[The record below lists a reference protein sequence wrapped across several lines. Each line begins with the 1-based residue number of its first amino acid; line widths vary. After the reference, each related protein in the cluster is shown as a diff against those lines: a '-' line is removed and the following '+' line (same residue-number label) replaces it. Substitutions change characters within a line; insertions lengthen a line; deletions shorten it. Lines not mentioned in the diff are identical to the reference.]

1 MFERINQEKSEEFA
15 GGEGI
20 NYNKCEKVI
29 KNNKRRVVE
38 MNRFLKMKQSLLGVQ
53 RQISIERARYYTES
67 HRETVG
73 EATIIRRAKATA
85 HILDSVE
92 ISLRDGE
99 SLAGNRTVK
108 PRSGI
113 ISPEMSPYWIYE
125 ERNTLGTRPQDPFV
139 FLDADRKEFEENIY
153 PYWKGRSLKDEIEGL
168 IPEHVQAAR
177 DTKIVKLNQT
187 DKGQGHIIPD
197 FERAMNLGIVGLLE
211 EVEGQSPQ
219 TETHQAMSITLRAT
233 SRHILRYGEWIEREK
248 IKESDPKR
256 AEELEELRHMVVR
269 MATEAPQS
277 FYEAV
282 QLFWFLNL
290 ALQYESNASSIS
302 CGRFDQYM
310 FPFLQ
315 EDLKSGV
322 PEGELKDVLRML
334 WIKMNDVVLLRS
346 QESAKYFAGFP
357 TGYTI
362 ILGGVDTEGCDAVNL
377 LSEWILDTYADI
389 KLPQP
394 NLGVRVNERTPD
406 RFFKKTAETIRLGTG
421 IPQVFNDEVIIPG
434 FLNRGISLSDARDY
448 AVVGCVELSLPG
460 RLYGLHDIALFNL
473 VKVLEVVLHEQSSK
487 ITSYR
492 CLVDTIKAT
501 ISEYIQR
508 MVEGSNV
515 VDGAH
520 AKFAPIPLLSSLM
533 EECVETSKDVT
544 AGGMKYNF
552 SGVQGIGTANLSDAL
567 YAIKQVVYEEKQMSL
582 EDLSRILASDY
593 EDEEIFRHRLI
604 HRYKKF
610 GNDQEEVDTIGAEML
625 RFYCQEVV
633 KYKNSRGGHFMPG
646 SYTVSAHV
654 PLGQAVGATSDG
666 RKAREQLADG
676 GLSPMVGRD
685 KEGPTAVLKSVSRLD
700 HVLLT
705 NGSLLNV
712 KFHPATLEGE
722 AGIRRMVGYL
732 KAYMRLKIQHIQ
744 FNIVSAETLRD
755 AQAHPER
762 YSDLVIRVA
771 GYSAIFVELN
781 KRIQE
786 DIIARTEHQL

>member
-1 MFERINQEKSEEFA
+1 
-15 GGEGI
+15 
-20 NYNKCEKVI
+20 
-29 KNNKRRVVE
+29 
-38 MNRFLKMKQSLLGVQ
+38 MNRFQKMKQSLLGFQ
-53 RQISIERARYYTES
+53 REISIERARYYTES
-67 HRETVG
+67 YRLTVG
-73 EATIIRRAKATA
+73 ESAIIRRAKATA

-92 ISLRDGE
+92 ISLREGE
-99 SLAGNRTVK
+99 ILAGNRTVK

-113 ISPEMSPYWIYE
+113 MSPEMSPYWIYE
-125 ERNTLGTRPQDPFV
+125 ERETVGTRPQDPFV
-139 FLDADRKEFEENIY
+139 FLEANREEFEESLY

-168 IPEHVQAAR
+168 IPEDVQAAR

-197 FERAMNLGIVGLLE
+197 FERAIKLGLVGLLE

-219 TETHQAMSITLRAT
+219 TETHQAMSITLRAI
-233 SRHILRYGEWIEREK
+233 SRHILRYGEWIEVEK
-248 IKESDPKR
+248 MKETDQKR
-256 AEELEELRHMVVR
+256 AEELEELRHIVVR
-269 MATEAPQS
+269 VATEAPQT
-277 FYEAV
+277 FYEAM
-282 QLFWFLNL
+282 QLFWFVNL

-310 FPFLQ
+310 FPFLKR
-315 EDLKSGV
+315 DLKRGV
-322 PEGELKDVLRML
+322 PESTLKDLLKML

-362 ILGGVDTEGCDAVNL
+362 ILGGIDKEGCDAVNL

-389 KLPQP
+389 RLPQP
-394 NLGVRVNERTPD
+394 NLGVRVNERTPEL
-406 RFFKKTAETIRLGTG
+406 FFRKTAETIRLGTG

-434 FLNRGISLSDARDY
+434 FLNRGVSLSDARDY

-460 RLYGLHDIALFNL
+460 KLYGLHDIALFNL
-473 VKVLEVVLHEQSSK
+473 LKVLEVVLQEQSSK

-492 CLVDTIKAT
+492 VLVETIKAT
-501 ISEYIQR
+501 IQTYVKR

-533 EECVETSKDVT
+533 EECVETSRDVT

-567 YAIKQVVYEEKQMSL
+567 YAIKHLVFEEKQMSL
-582 EDLSRILASDY
+582 EELRRILAEDY
-593 EDEEIFRHRLI
+593 QGEEILRQRLI

-610 GNDQEEVDTIGAEML
+610 GNDEEEVDAIGAEL
-625 RFYCQEVV
+625 LGFYCEEVV
-633 KYKNSRGGHFMPG
+633 KYENSRGGHFMPG

-654 PLGQAVGATSDG
+654 PLGEAVGATPDG

-676 GLSPMVGRD
+676 GLSPMLGRD
-685 KEGPTAVLKSVSRLD
+685 MEGPTAVLKSVSRLD

-722 AGIRRMVGYL
+722 AGIQRMVGYL

>member
-1 MFERINQEKSEEFA
+1 
-15 GGEGI
+15 
-20 NYNKCEKVI
+20 
-29 KNNKRRVVE
+29 
-38 MNRFLKMKQSLLGVQ
+38 MNRFEKMKQSLLAHP
-53 RQISIERARYYTES
+53 REISIERARYYTES
-67 HRETVG
+67 YRLTMG
-73 EATIIRRAKATA
+73 ESVNLRRAKATA

-92 ISLRDGE
+92 ISLREGE
-99 SLAGNRTVK
+99 ILAGNRTVK

-113 ISPEMSPYWIYE
+113 MSPEMSPYWIYE
-125 ERNTLGTRPQDPFV
+125 ERNSLGSRPQDPFV
-139 FLDADRKEFEENIY
+139 FNDTERKEFEEDLY
-153 PYWKGRSLKDEIEGL
+153 PYWKEKSLKDKIEDL
-168 IPEHVQAAR
+168 IPAEVQAAR

-197 FERAMNLGIVGLLE
+197 FERVLKLGIIGLLE
-211 EVEGQSPQ
+211 EVESQSPQ
-219 TETHQAMSITLRAT
+219 TEIHQAMSITLRAV
-233 SRHILRYGEWIEREK
+233 SRHILRYGEMIEIEK
-248 IKESDPKR
+248 TKRMDPKR
-256 AEELEELRHMVVR
+256 VEELEELRHIVVR
-269 MATEAPQS
+269 VATEAPQT

-282 QLFWFLNL
+282 QLFWFINL

-310 FPFLQ
+310 VPYL
-315 EDLKSGV
+315 ERDLKRGLS
-322 PEGELKDVLRML
+322 EEKLKEILKML

-362 ILGGVDTEGCDAVNL
+362 ILGGIDAEGCDAVNL
-377 LSEWILDTYADI
+377 LSEWILETYAEI
-389 KLPQP
+389 RLPQP
-394 NLGVRVNERTPD
+394 NLGVRVNERTPES
-406 RFFKKTAETIRLGTG
+406 FFRKTAETIRLGTG

-434 FLNRGISLSDARDY
+434 FLNRGISLTDARDY

-460 RLYGLHDIALFNL
+460 KLYGLHDIALFNL
-473 VKVLEVVLHEQSSK
+473 LKVLEVVLQEHASK

-501 ISEYIQR
+501 IQTYVKR

-533 EECVETSKDVT
+533 EECVATSRDVT
-544 AGGMKYNF
+544 SGGMKYNF

-567 YAIKQVVYEEKQMSL
+567 FAIKRLVFEEKQMSL
-582 EDLSRILASDY
+582 EELQQILAVDY
-593 EDEEIFRHRLI
+593 QGEEILRQRLI

-610 GNDQEEVDTIGAEML
+610 GNDQEEVDAIGAEFL
-625 RFYCQEVV
+625 RFYCEEVV
-633 KYKNSRGGHFMPG
+633 QYENTRGGRFMPG

-654 PLGQAVGATSDG
+654 PLGEAVGATPDG

-685 KEGPTAVLKSVSRLD
+685 KEGPTAVLQSVSRLD
-700 HVLLT
+700 HTLLT

-722 AGIRRMVGYL
+722 AGIKRMVGYL

-744 FNIVSAETLRD
+744 FNIVSAETLRA
-755 AQAHPER
+755 AQAHPEK

>member
-1 MFERINQEKSEEFA
+1 MD
-15 GGEGI
+15 
-20 NYNKCEKVI
+20 
-29 KNNKRRVVE
+29 
-38 MNRFLKMKQSLLGVQ
+38 RFQKMKQSLLGF
-53 RQISIERARYYTES
+53 RREISIERARYYTES
-67 HRETVG
+67 HRTTVG
-73 EATIIRRAKATA
+73 DPAILRRAKATA
-85 HILDSVE
+85 HILDSVAISIREGE
-92 ISLRDGE
+92 I
-99 SLAGNRTVK
+99 LAGNRTVK

-113 ISPEMSPYWIYE
+113 MSPEMSPYWIYE
-125 ERNTLGTRPQDPFV
+125 ERETLGTRPQDPFV
-139 FLDADRKEFEENIY
+139 FLPEDREEFEAVLY
-153 PYWKGRSLKDEIEGL
+153 PYWKGKSLKDEIEGL
-168 IPEHVQAAR
+168 IPQEVQAAR
-177 DTKIVKLNQT
+177 QTKIVKLNQT

-197 FERAMNLGIVGLLE
+197 FERAIKLGLIGMLD
-211 EVEGQSPQ
+211 EVMAQRPQ
-219 TETHQAMSITLRAT
+219 TDTHKAMAITLKAT
-233 SRHILRYGEWIEREK
+233 SRHILRYGECI
-248 IKESDPKR
+248 
-256 AEELEELRHMVVR
+256 AEEMLGEKDPTRLAELEDLRHMVVR
-269 MATEAPQS
+269 VATEAPRT
-277 FYEAV
+277 FVEAV

-310 FPFLQ
+310 FPYLKRDLDRGVS
-315 EDLKSGV
+315 EDK
-322 PEGELKDVLRML
+322 LKDILKML

-362 ILGGVDTEGCDAVNL
+362 ILGGVDGEGCDAVNL
-377 LSEWILDTYADI
+377 LSEWILDTYAEI
-389 KLPQP
+389 RLPQP
-394 NLGVRVNERTPD
+394 NLGVRVNERTPE
-406 RFFKKTAETIRLGTG
+406 RFFRKTAETIRLGTG

-434 FLNRGISLSDARDY
+434 FLNRGVSLKDARDY

-460 RLYGLHDIALFNL
+460 KLYGLHDIALFNL
-473 VKVLEVVLHEQSSK
+473 LKVLEVVLNEDASK
-487 ITSYR
+487 KPSYR
-492 CLVDTIKAT
+492 DLVDTIKAT
-501 ISEYIQR
+501 IRTYVKR

-533 EECVETSKDVT
+533 DECVVNSKDVT

-567 YAIKQVVYEEKQMSL
+567 YAIKQVVYEEKQMTL
-582 EDLSRILASDY
+582 EELRDILASDY
-593 EDEEIFRHRLI
+593 EGQEILRQRLI
-604 HRYKKF
+604 HKYPKF
-610 GNDQEEVDTIGAEML
+610 GNDQAEVDAIGADLL
-625 RFYCQEVV
+625 RFYCEEVSR
-633 KYKNSRGGHFMPG
+633 YENPRGGHFTPG

-654 PLGQAVGATSDG
+654 PLGEAVGATPDG

-712 KFHPATLEGE
+712 KFHPATLAGE
-722 AGIRRMVGYL
+722 EGIRRMVGYL

-744 FNIVSAETLRD
+744 FNIVSVETLRD
-755 AQAHPER
+755 AQAHPDR

-781 KRIQE
+781 RRIQE

>member
-1 MFERINQEKSEEFA
+1 MD
-15 GGEGI
+15 
-20 NYNKCEKVI
+20 
-29 KNNKRRVVE
+29 
-38 MNRFLKMKQSLLGVQ
+38 RFQKMKESLLAFQ
-53 RQISIERARYYTES
+53 REISIERARYYTES
-67 HRETVG
+67 HRLTVG
-73 EATIIRRAKATA
+73 ESEIIRRAKATA
-85 HILDSVE
+85 HIMDSVE
-92 ISLRDGE
+92 ISLREGE
-99 SLAGNRTVK
+99 ILAGNRTVK

-113 ISPEMSPYWIYE
+113 MSPEMSPYWIYD
-125 ERNTLGTRPQDPFV
+125 ERDSLGTRPQDPFV
-139 FLDADRKEFEENIY
+139 FQPEDKAEFEEELY
-153 PYWKGRSLKDEIEGL
+153 PYWKGLSLKDEIEGL
-168 IPEHVQAAR
+168 IPDEVQAAR
-177 DTKIVKLNQT
+177 RTKIVKLNQT

-197 FERAMNLGIVGLLE
+197 FERALQLGLIGMLN
-211 EVEGQSPQ
+211 EVMEQQPQ
-219 TETHQAMSITLRAT
+219 TETHQAMAITIKAT
-233 SRHILRYGEWIEREK
+233 SRHILRYGEWIAAEMLNEK
-248 IKESDPKR
+248 DPAR
-256 AEELEELRHMVVR
+256 LAELEEMRHIVVR
-269 MATEAPQS
+269 VATEAPQT
-277 FYEAV
+277 FHEAV

-310 FPFLQ
+310 FPFLKR
-315 EDLKSGV
+315 DLDRGV
-322 PEGELKDVLRML
+322 SEKKLKDLLKML

-346 QESAKYFAGFP
+346 RESAKYFAGFP

-362 ILGGVDTEGCDAVNL
+362 ILGGVDDQGCDAVNL
-377 LSEWILDTYADI
+377 LSEWILDTYAEI
-389 KLPQP
+389 RLPQP
-394 NLGVRVNERTPD
+394 NLGVRVNERTPE
-406 RFFKKTAETIRLGTG
+406 RFFRKTAETVRLGTG

-434 FLNRGISLSDARDY
+434 FLNRGISLKDARDY

-460 RLYGLHDIALFNL
+460 KLYGLHDIALFNL
-473 VKVLEVVLHEQSSK
+473 LKVLEVVLDEDASK

-492 CLVDTIKAT
+492 CLVDTIKET
-501 ISEYIQR
+501 IRTYVKR

-533 EECVETSKDVT
+533 DECVVSSKDVT

-567 YAIKQVVYEEKQMSL
+567 YAIKQLVFEEKQMTL
-582 EDLSRILASDY
+582 EELRDILSSDY
-593 EDEEIFRHRLI
+593 EGQEILRQRLI
-604 HRYKKF
+604 HKYPKF
-610 GNDQEEVDTIGAEML
+610 GNDHEEVDAIGADLL
-625 RFYCQEVV
+625 RFYCEEVSQ
-633 KYKNSRGGHFMPG
+633 YQNPRGGSFTPG

-654 PLGQAVGATSDG
+654 PLGEAVGATPDG
-666 RKAREQLADG
+666 RKSGEQLADG

-700 HVLLT
+700 HFLLT

-722 AGIRRMVGYL
+722 EGIRRMVGYL

-744 FNIVSAETLRD
+744 FNIVSVETLRD

-781 KRIQE
+781 RRIQE